1 MLDPRFVLLGAALT
15 LIGSSRYALATVRGR
30 TRPNRVTWFLWALAP
45 LIGFVAQLDDGVGW
59 PSVLTL
65 SIGVGPAIIF
75 VSSLV
80 STRSYWRITRFDL
93 VCGAAS
99 LVALVVWLT
108 VPDPEYAVVAAVLA
122 DLLAGIPTIRKAWS
136 YPETEIATTFALGL
150 ANGVITLL
158 TLDRWD
164 LASWAFPAYLV
175 ALMTTMLVCIV
186 GRPGPRL
193 AGARTVVLP

>member
-15 LIGSSRYALATVRGR
+15 LIGSSGYAVATVRGR

-45 LIGFVAQLDDGVGW
+45 LIGFTAQVDDGVGW
-59 PSVLTL
+59 PAVLTL

-75 VSSLV
+75 T
-80 STRSYWRITRFDL
+80 STFVNRRSYWRITRFDL
-93 VCGAAS
+93 LCGAAS
-99 LVALVVWLT
+99 VVALVVWLA
-108 VPDPEYAVVAAVLA
+108 VPDPEPAVVAAVLA
-122 DLLAGIPTIRKAWS
+122 DLLAGIPTIRKAWTH
-136 YPETEIATTFALGL
+136 PETEIATTFALGL
-150 ANGVITLL
+150 ANGTITLL

-175 ALMTTMLVCIV
+175 ALMATLLVCIV

-193 AGARTVVLP
+193 AGARAEALA